1 MPLFP
6 PPGVI
11 RGDVIVAADG
21 TLQAW
26 SFDPLMSYQTGQTIG
41 TGVVTLTRIAI
52 PRTTLV
58 STITIV
64 VTGAG
69 SAAGTAANCFVGLYD
84 VTGATLLG
92 VSATQAAN
100 WSTAGVKAIPLVTPV
115 TVSGG
120 PGAAVLGAMLIGT
133 QYTTTSCTFAGSSA
147 SATITSNAGFG
158 FRCGIG
164 PSAQTSLPASVTP
177 VPQVRAYFMGL
188 S

>member
-21 TLQAW
+21 TFQAW
-26 SFDPLMSYQTGQTIG
+26 SYDPLITYVTGQAPAAGLIG
-41 TGVVTLTRIAI
+41 LTRIAV
-52 PRTTLV
+52 PRTMLV

-64 VTGAG
+64 IMTAG
-69 SAAGTAANCFVGLYD
+69 GAAGTAANCFVGIYD
-84 VTGATLLG
+84 ATGATLLG

-100 WSTAGVKAIPLVTPV
+100 WSTAGLKSISLVTPV

-120 PGAAVLGAMLIGT
+120 PAAAVIGALLVGT
-133 QYTTTSCTFAGSSA
+133 QYTTTACSFA
-147 SATITSNAGFG
+147 ATPAPSTAISNAGFG

-164 PSAQTSLPASVTP
+164 PSAQSSLPASVTP
-177 VPQVRAYFMGL
+177 APGIRSYFMGL